1 MGRQVPAG
9 MVFLNISPKIT
20 DMKKLHLLAVLAV
33 SAMLVTAC
41 GNSSTTDETR
51 TDSSTNVIPPP
62 DNSSATNPSMADTAY
77 SHSDST
83 KTMNSDSL
91 KNKR

>member
-1 MGRQVPAG
+1 
-9 MVFLNISPKIT
+9 
-20 DMKKLHLLAVLAV
+20 MKKFQVLAVLAI
-33 SAMLVTAC
+33 SGMLITAC
-41 GNSSTTDETR
+41 ANNSTTEGAG

-83 KTMNSDSL
+83 KTMNGDSL